1 MRVLSV
7 TLPWIWM
14 DNEKKAAAI
23 AKRRAALESI
33 GIEVM
38 ETDDELARSPE
49 YIVTS
54 EQFASLS
61 MAIDGVK
68 IKREIKL
75 HDSLPSILHR
85 VEAVTE
91 KLEQMKGGGSQF
103 NERCDVHMP
112 GNALMSFNVTMLM
125 QDSCTD
131 ELQAQMDKGWRIIAA
146 CPQPDQRRPDYI
158 LGRFD
163 PTHEPSRNGAY
174 RG

>member
-1 MRVLSV
+1 MRILCVS
-7 TLPWIWM
+7 LPWIWM
-14 DNEKKAAAI
+14 DDEKKAVAV
-23 AKRRAALESI
+23 AKRRAALE
-33 GIEVM
+33 GVGVEVR
-38 ETDDELARSPE
+38 ESDEDLARGPE

-54 EQFASLS
+54 EQFTSLC
-61 MAIDGVK
+61 MTGEEVK
-68 IKREIKL
+68 VKHEVKL

-85 VEAVTE
+85 VEAITE

-125 QDSCTD
+125 ENSCTD

-163 PTHEPSRNGAY
+163 PTHAPGNGAY
-174 RG
+174 RR